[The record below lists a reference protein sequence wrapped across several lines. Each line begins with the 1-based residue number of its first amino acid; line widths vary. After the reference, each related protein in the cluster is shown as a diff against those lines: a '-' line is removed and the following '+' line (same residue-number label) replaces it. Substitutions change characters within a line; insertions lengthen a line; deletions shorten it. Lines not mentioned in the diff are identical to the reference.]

1 MARKMKINRL
11 AQDELTY
18 ELTIRGIGT
27 GTCEQMRISLSRA
40 IQMEKEGASVKRP
53 PHPYSFEEDVT
64 AITGKL
70 KDAKTG
76 IEAFSEGRTGNQYAK
91 WETKLNHLLGRIEW
105 INVSEGDE
113 EKQRIKSEFLAKIF
127 GLMSELD
134 NKAKQYEIQSLTP
147 AEISL
152 LRLEELSSGDSGD
165 EDRHNETLP
174 GTSRAS
180 EKKGMSLNAFLQR
193 VEELR
198 VARHVSRDELFDTA
212 VDLFK
217 GKALIWYR
225 AVRKEVNHW
234 DDLVKLLREEF
245 QPCDYNEK
253 LFEEIKRRT
262 QGSDESIGIYLSIMS
277 AMFSRLTCPVG
288 EDVQLKIIM
297 RNISPFYQTQ
307 LGLVDITSITQL
319 RTLGRKLEARREAVE
334 AFSLPSRR
342 STNALEPDLAYVGMA
357 SSSSTVTCDTFS
369 DRTERGKRTTTFLES
384 RGKDVGFKTST
395 THFRPVLDFI
405 LDQCDGDE
413 RPYLR
418 VNVLGRTLMG
428 LLDSGASVTILG
440 QPGWDKVKDLN
451 FRLVEEKLR
460 LESRIKL
467 VKVLIVTG
475 LPHTLILGANFW
487 RLMGIV
493 PDLRHNEW
501 QFSKESQVME
511 ITTDSHLR
519 EHTVLSSEEGER
531 LKEIVNRNMSRMG
544 SKLGAQV
551 WYNTTDG
558 SATESKW
565 TMGIDINGL
574 NGPIT
579 AFHKRTPVHIGSYGL
594 LLQILAFIPLR
605 TANAETV
612 CRKIEEEPP
621 RKPRGTYNLRRR
633 NEEFD
638 VHQMVWKRN
647 FVLSDA
653 SKYFS
658 KKLAP
663 QFVGPFS
670 VKRKLSPW
678 TYELEDKDG
687 RSVGIWNAKNLKS
700 ATSVDENLRG

>member
-1 MARKMKINRL
+1 
-11 AQDELTY
+11 
-18 ELTIRGIGT
+18 
-27 GTCEQMRISLSRA
+27 
-40 IQMEKEGASVKRP
+40 
-53 PHPYSFEEDVT
+53 
-64 AITGKL
+64 
-70 KDAKTG
+70 
-76 IEAFSEGRTGNQYAK
+76 
-91 WETKLNHLLGRIEW
+91 
-105 INVSEGDE
+105 
-113 EKQRIKSEFLAKIF
+113 
-127 GLMSELD
+127 MSELD

-180 EKKGMSLNAFLQR
+180 DAGAMRRFVKSTPVAKWDLNFSGEKKGMSLNAFLQR

-451 FRLVEEKLR
+451 FRLVEEKTKIRVANGDLCESLGYCEIPFSLR
-460 LESRIKL
+460 SRIKL

-511 ITTDSHLR
+511 ITADSHLR

-544 SKLGAQV
+544 SKLGCTSLVQHMV
-551 WYNTTDG
+551 RQP
-558 SATESKW
+558 KV
-565 TMGIDINGL
+565 
-574 NGPIT
+574 NGPWELIST
-579 AFHKRTPVHIGSYGL
+579 DLMGPLPRSTKGHQFILVVTDYFSKYSL
-594 LLQILAFIPLR
+594 LFPLR

-612 CRKIEEEPP
+612 CRKIEEEEGFKGLFADI
-621 RKPRGTYNLRRR
+621 RRRLDLAAKKAERTYNLRRR

-687 RSVGIWNAKNLKS
+687 RSVGIWNAKDLKS
-700 ATSVDENLRG
+700 ATSVDENLRGVFVFTYTLDEQVVETGVEAAWGLLTLGRICRLLRDWFGLMVVVLSDLLQLRVVATTASSIFTAC

>member
-113 EKQRIKSEFLAKIF
+113 EKQKIKSEFLAKIF

-180 EKKGMSLNAFLQR
+180 DAGAMRRFVKSTPVAKWDLNFSGEKKGMSLNAFLQR

-451 FRLVEEKLR
+451 FRLVEEKTKIRVANGDLCESLGYCEIPFSLR
-460 LESRIKL
+460 SRIKL

-511 ITTDSHLR
+511 ITADSHLR

-544 SKLGAQV
+544 SKLG
-551 WYNTTDG
+551 
-558 SATESKW
+558 
-565 TMGIDINGL
+565 
-574 NGPIT
+574 
-579 AFHKRTPVHIGSYGL
+579 
-594 LLQILAFIPLR
+594 
-605 TANAETV
+605 
-612 CRKIEEEPP
+612 C
-621 RKPRGTYNLRRR
+621 
-633 NEEFD
+633 
-638 VHQMVWKRN
+638 
-647 FVLSDA
+647 
-653 SKYFS
+653 
-658 KKLAP
+658 
-663 QFVGPFS
+663 
-670 VKRKLSPW
+670 
-678 TYELEDKDG
+678 
-687 RSVGIWNAKNLKS
+687 
-700 ATSVDENLRG
+700 TSLVQH